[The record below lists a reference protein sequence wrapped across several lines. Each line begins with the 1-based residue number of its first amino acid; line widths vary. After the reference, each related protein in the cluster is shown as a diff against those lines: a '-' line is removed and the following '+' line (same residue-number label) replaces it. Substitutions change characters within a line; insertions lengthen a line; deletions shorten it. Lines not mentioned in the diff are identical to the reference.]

1 MVVPDPV
8 DIVYCEVCE
17 LPHRRKALECEQCQ
31 HSLGTAPDWDALR
44 AEVLK
49 LRGNVILGVLATL
62 AMIVGT
68 GWLLGGV
75 GYIVAM
81 GPMVWAVKS
90 GMRWYFVAGRL
101 RKRAGA
107 AQRG

>member
-1 MVVPDPV
+1 MVSDPV

-17 LPHRRKALECEQCQ
+17 LPHRRKARECEQCQ
-31 HSLGTAPDWDALR
+31 HVLGTAPNWDALR
-44 AEVLK
+44 ADVGK
-49 LRGNVILGVLATL
+49 WRGNVILGVLATL

-68 GWLLGGV
+68 GWAFGGV

-90 GMRWYFVAGRL
+90 GMRWYFVAGPL
-101 RKRAGA
+101 KKRAR